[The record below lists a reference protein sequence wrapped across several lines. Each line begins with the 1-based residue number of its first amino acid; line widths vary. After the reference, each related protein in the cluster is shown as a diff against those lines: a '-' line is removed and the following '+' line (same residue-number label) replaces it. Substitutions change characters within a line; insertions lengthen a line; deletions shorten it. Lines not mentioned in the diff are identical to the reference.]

1 MVLES
6 QSLDEFK
13 LIQFNDENSLNAI
26 SANDWK
32 QLKIEIEEFEEST
45 AVINTIQNIRYMDYF
60 KANQQGNWILD
71 ARVSYEINKKH
82 KVGLISSNLLNNI
95 YSLRPLKIEQ
105 LRTVMLQYTLKL

>member
-1 MVLES
+1 MEWVYKKRFALGFSAKYFSKMEN
-6 QSLDEFK
+6 LD
-13 LIQFNDENSLNAI
+13 AV
-26 SANDWK
+26 
-32 QLKIEIEEFEEST
+32 IEEFEEST